1 MSSGVIE
8 RVLVFDTMV
17 LSAFAKADRLDLLG
31 SLLAGSDCFTTDV
44 VLDEIRRGI
53 ADWPQ
58 LASVEDSEWLD
69 IATLATDE
77 DLTAFVEWTTRIGS
91 GERDLGEASV
101 FAFAEVHEATALT
114 DDGSATRVGR
124 SHGLDVHG
132 TLWLIAGF
140 CSAEK
145 LTEHA
150 AVNVV
155 DALAGVGLRL
165 PCTGSQFPAWA
176 RRNALLY

>member
-58 LASVEDSEWLD
+58 LASVEDSE
-69 IATLATDE
+69 
-77 DLTAFVEWTTRIGS
+77 
-91 GERDLGEASV
+91 
-101 FAFAEVHEATALT
+101 
-114 DDGSATRVGR
+114 
-124 SHGLDVHG
+124 
-132 TLWLIAGF
+132 
-140 CSAEK
+140 
-145 LTEHA
+145 
-150 AVNVV
+150 
-155 DALAGVGLRL
+155 
-165 PCTGSQFPAWA
+165 
-176 RRNALLY
+176 